1 MNQQFETLQKFGKSS
16 LEANLKTLA
25 DVAEGAQAVAAQTT
39 DYVTKSLEQ
48 SNSAFE
54 KLAGV
59 RSLDKA
65 IEVQSDYAKQAY
77 EGFVAQTTRTR
88 ELYAQL
94 AKKVFDRYQQ
104 LAPVTSAT
112 PEQAPGQ
119 TTDTAN

>member
-1 MNQQFETLQKFGKSS
+1 MNQQIETLQKFGKSS

-39 DYVTKSLEQ
+39 DYVMKSLEH
-48 SNSAFE
+48 SNSAFG

-59 RSLDKA
+59 RSLDKV
-65 IEVQSDYAKQAY
+65 IEVQSAYAKQAY
-77 EGFVAQTTRTR
+77 EGFVAHSTKTR

-104 LAPVTSAT
+104 LGPVTTAA